1 MTLEFFLGSVITVY
15 MVGFGGGYIHGYFI
29 KIVTRGSQ

>member
-15 MVGFGGGYIHGYFI
+15 IVGFTGGYIHGFFI
-29 KIVTRGSQ
+29 KVITRASQ